1 MKKINIL
8 LNSLL
13 LGITSACTPKEAI
26 EITVSPEVINADYIG
41 NGAEWDPYD
50 EAESWGTSVSDKDWE
65 TLYKRPL
72 ITSTIWS
79 TTSVSL
85 VSSISLSSTSL
96 TEAGHPPME
105 IMRCGKR
112 CFSDSKEK

>member
-50 EAESWGTSVSDKDWE
+50 DLFLALGLKN
-65 TLYKRPL
+65 
-72 ITSTIWS
+72 
-79 TTSVSL
+79 
-85 VSSISLSSTSL
+85 
-96 TEAGHPPME
+96 
-105 IMRCGKR
+105 
-112 CFSDSKEK
+112 